1 MLVDL
6 FFKGLLAG
14 LLVSVPVGPMAV
26 LVIQRTAN
34 RDLKSGIYSGLGIAI
49 TDTIWALFAGFS
61 VSYIISFLREHQAVI
76 QIIGAIALFVLGF
89 YIFNSHPV
97 SAVRKFKRKGAS
109 PVKCFFSAF
118 AFALSNPVILLA
130 YIVVFA
136 STNIVFNINHLASPI
151 VFITGFLCGAMG
163 WWVFI
168 SLTVNR
174 FRHHFNLNILWWFN
188 KISGSFIMVF
198 VVVLVIKVFFT
209 GNIPI

>member
-34 RDLKSGIYSGLGIAI
+34 RDLKSGIYSGLGIAV

-136 STNIVFNINHLASPI
+136 STNIVFNIHHLASPI
-151 VFITGFLCGAMG
+151 VFVTGFLSGAMG

-188 KISGSFIMVF
+188 KVSGSFIMVF
-198 VVVLVIKVFFT
+198 VVVLVLKVVFT
-209 GNIPI
+209 GNLPI